1 MTALKRGSA
10 SGSLRPSLPSLM
22 ASWSNG
28 PHWRSARAFSSV
40 GVIDRLVYD
49 NHDPF
54 VALAAAAA
62 VTERA
67 ELVTTVAH
75 GWVAPLFGLDF
86 LRSGIASVNA
96 AWSRAGRPGR
106 PRILTGRYFCL
117 GPAAEVTADE
127 YIRHYYGD
135 QFFAGAR
142 ADTLT
147 TEGQLDGELQRL
159 HDAGCDDIVLYP
171 CSADLDQID
180 RLATALDSLGR
191 RRVRAAG

>member
-1 MTALKRGSA
+1 
-10 SGSLRPSLPSLM
+10 
-22 ASWSNG
+22 
-28 PHWRSARAFSSV
+28 
-40 GVIDRLVYD
+40 
-49 NHDPF
+49 
-54 VALAAAAA
+54 
-62 VTERA
+62 
-67 ELVTTVAH
+67 
-75 GWVAPLFGLDF
+75 
-86 LRSGIASVNA
+86 
-96 AWSRAGRPGR
+96 
-106 PRILTGRYFCL
+106 
-117 GPAAEVTADE
+117 VTADE